1 MVFLRKTMLKVPFF
15 KDSGCCPKILDYTL
29 VSLQCSLMLSLDC
42 SLLEIRDP
50 KTGYDLEVSTIL
62 PLKVKELVVAV
73 SLQISLFLVFCCCS
87 LFTSLQILS

>member
-1 MVFLRKTMLKVPFF
+1 MLKVPFF
-15 KDSGCCPKILDYTL
+15 KDSGCSPKILDYNL

-62 PLKVKELVVAV
+62 PLKVKKLFVAV